1 MRELLSDAT
10 DNFLLSVGVNFAL
23 DNKWWKLGFASAGM
37 AGAPLHLQRVEQP
50 QEEVLCTSVSQTV
63 PVR

>member
-10 DNFLLSVGVNFAL
+10 GNFLLSVGVNFAL

-37 AGAPLHLQRVEQP
+37 AGAPF
-50 QEEVLCTSVSQTV
+50 TFTTG
-63 PVR
+63 